1 MVSDFKKKNVNGVK
15 TILNEKDKEIEVLKS
30 QVTLLQ
36 NHKSTMKYAF
46 DKRVDELERYDRMV
60 CLRIES
66 VEH

>member
-1 MVSDFKKKNVNGVK
+1 MNGVK

>member
-1 MVSDFKKKNVNGVK
+1 MVSDFKKKNMNGVK
-15 TILNEKDKEIEVLKS
+15 TILNEKEKEVEVLKS
-30 QVTLLQ
+30 QVTLLE

-46 DKRVDELERYDRMV
+46 DERVDELERYGRMV